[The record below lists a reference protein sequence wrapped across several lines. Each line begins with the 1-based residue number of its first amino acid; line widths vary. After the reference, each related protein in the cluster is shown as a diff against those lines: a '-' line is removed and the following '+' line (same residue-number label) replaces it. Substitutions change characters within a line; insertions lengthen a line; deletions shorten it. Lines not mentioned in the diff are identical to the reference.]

1 MGERFTAR
9 RYTQEGGG
17 GEDRKG
23 PLDDIKHTLLLSPL
37 CRMGLRVEIGPFP
50 PLVVGPIRG
59 TRGRKQGNNTRKEQ
73 GGKGRVEMKV
83 YTHTSINLYVIL
95 IGG

>member
-59 TRGRKQGNNTRKEQ
+59 PEEENREITREKSR
-73 GGKGRVEMKV
+73 GGKAE
-83 YTHTSINLYVIL
+83 
-95 IGG
+95 